1 MDDSAFKKHVAMKIK
16 ELRNIKGWTRQQA
29 ADKLEMS
36 VAGYG
41 NIERGDTDISI
52 TRLAQIAEMF
62 GISLVDLLTLNEKTI
77 FNFSGTHNNDCCHN
91 WQVNSSSNEAE
102 KLGLKNEL
110 EKCQLIQQAQEKEIE
125 NLKQQIVQL
134 QEIIALLKKEA
145 C

>member
-1 MDDSAFKKHVAMKIK
+1 MDDSAFKKHLAMKIK
-16 ELRNIKGWTRQQA
+16 DLRHIKGWTRQQA

-62 GISLVDLLTLNEKTI
+62 EISLADLLTLNEKTI
-77 FNFSGTHNNDCCHN
+77 FNFTGTHNNDCHH
-91 WQVNSSSNEAE
+91 WQVTSSLNEAE
-102 KLGLKNEL
+102 KLELKNEL
-110 EKCQLIQQAQEKEIE
+110 EKCHLIQQAQAKEIE
-125 NLKQQIVQL
+125 NLQQQIMQL
-134 QEIIALLKKEA
+134 QEIIALLKKET

>member
-41 NIERGDTDISI
+41 NIERGDTNISI

-62 GISLVDLLTLNEKTI
+62 EISLLDLLASNEKTI
-77 FNFSGTHNNDCCHN
+77 FNFTGTHNNDCHN
-91 WQVNSSSNEAE
+91 WQVNSSPNEAE

-110 EKCQLIQQAQEKEIE
+110 EKCQLIQQAQAKEIE